1 MTPPPDTMLAAPNP
15 SAPAPGANPL
25 LALAE
30 RAATIAAPAHDVRR
44 AMVDWFACVTA
55 GAPHP
60 PATLMAQALAGER
73 GAGRAMCYVDG
84 QPAGI
89 RHAALLNAVAAHVVE
104 FDDIHRDS
112 GHHPGSVTIAA
123 ALAAAQQHGADLAT
137 LHRAITAGY
146 EVACRIGMA
155 VTPSHYRNW
164 HTTGTVGTMGAA
176 AAVAVV
182 LGCGAGQIAHAI
194 ALATT
199 MTGGLQ
205 QAFRGEGMSKPLHPG
220 HAAEAG
226 ALAAMSA
233 AAGMTG
239 ALDVLHGPV
248 GFAAATSDSRG
259 QWSTPQGTA
268 LISAMTFKN
277 HGCCGHIFPALDAMA
292 TLRAR
297 HGFSPAD
304 IAAIHV
310 GGYGPTK
317 EVCDRPDARTEQEC
331 RFSVQYCMAALLTL
345 GGVRLAAFAP
355 DRLADPAI
363 RAIMPL
369 VSVSLDP
376 ALAQA
381 YPRQRAAN
389 LAVTLRDGSRLMQ
402 HQPTRKGDPDL
413 PLSDDELSAK
423 FRELVVPVIGEAAA
437 ELRLEALWRSSAL
450 PA

>member
-1 MTPPPDTMLAAPNP
+1 M
-15 SAPAPGANPL
+15 NPL

-30 RAATIAAPAHDVRR
+30 RAASIAAPEHDVRR

-60 PATLMAQALAGER
+60 PATLMATALAGER

-84 QPAGI
+84 QPSGI

-123 ALAAAQQHGADLAT
+123 ALAAAQQHGADLPT

-155 VTPSHYRNW
+155 VTPSHYRFW

-182 LGCGAGQIAHAI
+182 LGCGPEKIAHAI

-248 GFAAATSDSRG
+248 GFAAATSDSTGR
-259 QWSTPQGTA
+259 WTTPEGPA

-292 TLRAR
+292 TLRAT
-297 HGFSPAD
+297 HGFGAND
-304 IAAIHV
+304 IRSIHV

-317 EVCDRPDARTEQEC
+317 DVCDRPDARTEQEC
-331 RFSVQYCMAALLTL
+331 RFSMQYCMGALLTL

-355 DRLADPAI
+355 EQLANPAI
-363 RAIMPL
+363 RAIMPR
-369 VSVSLDP
+369 VTVSLDP
-376 ALAQA
+376 ALAEA

-389 LAVTLRDGSRLMQ
+389 LEVTLADGTVLRH

-413 PLSDDELSAK
+413 PLSDEELSAK
-423 FRELVVPVIGEAAA
+423 FRELAVPVLGQAAA
-437 ELRLEALWRSSAL
+437 ERRLNFLWRSASF

>member
-1 MTPPPDTMLAAPNP
+1 MSRADTALGLARPPALTL
-15 SAPAPGANPL
+15 GTNPL
-25 LALAE
+25 LALAQ
-30 RAATIAAPAHDVRR
+30 RAATVQAPEHDVRR
-44 AMVDWFACVTA
+44 AMVDWFACVIA

-60 PATLMAQALAGER
+60 PASLMAGALAGER

-123 ALAAAQQHGADLAT
+123 ALAAAQQHGASLAT

-146 EVACRIGMA
+146 EVACHIGMA
-155 VTPSHYRNW
+155 VTPSHYRHW

-182 LGCGAGQIAHAI
+182 LGCSAEKIAHAI

-239 ALDVLHGPV
+239 ALDVLHGPI
-248 GFAAATSDSRG
+248 GFAAATSDSTGR
-259 QWSTPQGTA
+259 WTTPEGPP
-268 LISAMTFKN
+268 LIGAMTFKN

-292 TLRAR
+292 TMRAT
-297 HGFSPAD
+297 HGFAPDD
-304 IAAIHV
+304 IAHIHI

-331 RFSVQYCMAALLTL
+331 RFSAQYCMGALLVL

-355 DRLADPAI
+355 EQLVNPAI
-363 RAIMPL
+363 RAIMPR
-369 VSVSLDP
+369 VKVSLDP
-376 ALAQA
+376 ELASA

-389 LAVTLRDGSRLMQ
+389 LTVTLRDNTTLRH

-413 PLSDDELSAK
+413 PLSDTELSAK
-423 FRELVVPVIGEAAA
+423 FEELATPVLGQGAAQA
-437 ELRLEALWRSSAL
+437 RLRGLWESNAL

>member
-1 MTPPPDTMLAAPNP
+1 M
-15 SAPAPGANPL
+15 NPL

-30 RAATIAAPAHDVRR
+30 RAATVQAPAHHVRR
-44 AMVDWFACVTA
+44 AVVDWFACVTA
-55 GAPHP
+55 GRGQA
-60 PATLMAQALAGER
+60 PATLMARALADER
-73 GAGRAMCYVDG
+73 GTGRAICYVDG
-84 QPAGI
+84 QPSGI
-89 RHAALLNAVAAHVVE
+89 RHAALLNAVAAHIVE

-123 ALAAAQQHGADLAT
+123 ALAAAQHHDVSLET

-155 VTPSHYRNW
+155 VTPSHYRFW

-182 LGCGAGQIAHAI
+182 LGCDARRIAHAV

-205 QAFRGEGMSKPLHPG
+205 QAFRGDGMSKPLHPG

-248 GFAAATSDSRG
+248 GFAAATSA
-259 QWSTPQGTA
+259 STGDWEQA
-268 LISAMTFKN
+268 LAELNGPPLIASMTFKN
-277 HGCCGHIFPALDAMA
+277 HGCCGHIFPALDAMNV
-292 TLRAR
+292 LRAE
-297 HGFSPAD
+297 HGFTPDD
-304 IAAIHV
+304 IAAIHI
-310 GGYGPTK
+310 GGYTATK
-317 EVCDRPDARTEQEC
+317 DVCDRPDARTEQEC
-331 RFSVQYCMAALLTL
+331 RFSAQYCMGALLEL

-355 DRLADPAI
+355 GQLANPAI
-363 RAIMPL
+363 RDIMPR

-389 LAVTLRDGSRLMQ
+389 LTVTLRDNRTLRH
-402 HQPTRKGDPDL
+402 HQPTRKGDPDM
-413 PLSDDELSAK
+413 PLSDAELSEK
-423 FRELVVPVIGEAAA
+423 FLELAAPVLGAAPA
-437 ELRLEALWRSSAL
+437 QERLRRLWQDTAL
-450 PA
+450 PG

>member
-1 MTPPPDTMLAAPNP
+1 M
-15 SAPAPGANPL
+15 NPL

-30 RAATIAAPAHDVRR
+30 RATTVEAQEHDVRR
-44 AMVDWFACVTA
+44 AMVDWFACVIA
-55 GAPHP
+55 GGPHP
-60 PATLMAQALAGER
+60 PASLMATALAGER
-73 GAGRAMCYVDG
+73 GVGRAMCYVDG
-84 QPAGI
+84 QPSGI

-123 ALAAAQQHGADLAT
+123 ALAAAQAHGASLAT

-155 VTPSHYRNW
+155 VTPSHYRHW

-182 LGCGAGQIAHAI
+182 LGCGAEKIAHAI

-248 GFAAATSDSRG
+248 GFAAATSDSTGR
-259 QWSTPQGTA
+259 WSVPEGPP

-292 TLRAR
+292 ALRAAR
-297 HGFSPAD
+297 EFTAD
-304 IAAIHV
+304 DITQIHI

-317 EVCDRPDARTEQEC
+317 DVCDRPDARTEQQC
-331 RFSVQYCMAALLTL
+331 RFSAQYCMGALLVL

-355 DRLADPAI
+355 EQLGNPAI
-363 RAIMPL
+363 RAIMPR
-369 VSVSLDP
+369 VTVSLDP
-376 ALAQA
+376 ELASA

-389 LAVTLRDGSRLMQ
+389 LTVTLRDGTVLRH
-402 HQPTRKGDPDL
+402 HQPHRKGDPEL
-413 PLSDDELSAK
+413 PLSDDDLSAK
-423 FRELVVPVIGEAAA
+423 FMELAAPVLGEATARA
-437 ELRLEALWRSSAL
+437 RLEALWRSETL

>member
-1 MTPPPDTMLAAPNP
+1 M
-15 SAPAPGANPL
+15 NPL
-25 LALAE
+25 LALAQ
-30 RAATIAAPAHDVRR
+30 RAATIEAPAHDVRR

-60 PATLMAQALAGER
+60 PASIMASALASER
-73 GAGRAMCYVDG
+73 GVGRAMCYVDG
-84 QPAGI
+84 QPSGI
-89 RHAALLNAVAAHVVE
+89 RHAALLNAAAAHVVE

-123 ALAAAQQHGADLAT
+123 ALAAAQQHGASLAT

-146 EVACRIGMA
+146 EVACRIGLA

-176 AAVAVV
+176 TAVAVV
-182 LGCGAGQIAHAI
+182 LGCNADRIAHAI

-239 ALDVLHGPV
+239 ALDVLHGAV
-248 GFAAATSDSRG
+248 GFAAATSDSTG
-259 QWSTPQGTA
+259 HWTTPEGPA
-268 LISAMTFKN
+268 LISAITFKN
-277 HGCCGHIFPALDAMA
+277 HGCCGHIFPALDALAM
-292 TLRAR
+292 LRAA
-297 HGFSPAD
+297 HGFGPDD
-304 IAAIHV
+304 IAAIHI

-317 EVCDRPDARTEQEC
+317 DVCDRPDALTEQEC
-331 RFSVQYCMAALLTL
+331 RFSAQYCMGAMLVL

-355 DRLADPAI
+355 ERLIDPAI
-363 RAIMPL
+363 RAVMPR
-369 VSVSLDP
+369 VTVSLDP
-376 ALAQA
+376 ALADS

-389 LAVTLRDGSRLMQ
+389 LVVTLTDGTVLRH

-413 PLSDDELSAK
+413 PLSDAELSDK
-423 FRELVVPVIGEAAA
+423 FIELAGPILVQAAA
-437 ELRLEALWRSSAL
+437 LARLDALWRSDEL

>member
-1 MTPPPDTMLAAPNP
+1 M
-15 SAPAPGANPL
+15 NPL

-30 RAATIAAPAHDVRR
+30 RAATVQAPTHHVRR

-55 GAPHP
+55 GRGLA
-60 PATLMAQALAGER
+60 PATLMAEALAEER
-73 GAGRAMCYVDG
+73 GAGRAICYVDG
-84 QPAGI
+84 QPSGI
-89 RHAALLNAVAAHVVE
+89 RHAALLNAVAAHIVE

-123 ALAAAQQHGADLAT
+123 ALAAAQHHNVSLET

-155 VTPSHYRNW
+155 VTPSHYRFW

-182 LGCGAGQIAHAI
+182 LGCDTQRIAHAV

-205 QAFRGEGMSKPLHPG
+205 QAFRGDGMSKPLHPG

-233 AAGMTG
+233 HAGMTG

-248 GFAAATSDSRG
+248 GFAAATSA
-259 QWSTPQGTA
+259 STGDWEQA
-268 LISAMTFKN
+268 LAGLDGPPLITAMTFKN
-277 HGCCGHIFPALDAMA
+277 HGCCGHIFPALDAMSV
-292 TLRAR
+292 LREQ
-297 HGFSPAD
+297 HGFVPDD
-304 IAAIHV
+304 ITAIHI
-310 GGYGPTK
+310 GGYTATRD
-317 EVCDRPDARTEQEC
+317 VCDRPDARTEQEC
-331 RFSVQYCMAALLTL
+331 RFSAQFCMGALLEL

-355 DRLADPAI
+355 EQLTNPAI
-363 RAIMPL
+363 RAIMPR
-369 VSVSLDP
+369 VTVSLDP
-376 ALAQA
+376 ALARA

-389 LAVTLRDGSRLMQ
+389 LTVTLRDNRTLEH
-402 HQPTRKGDPDL
+402 HQPTRKGDPDM
-413 PLSDDELSAK
+413 PLSDAELSQK
-423 FRELVVPVIGEAAA
+423 FTELAAPVLGAEASGARLRELWEGQ
-437 ELRLEALWRSSAL
+437 AL

>member
-1 MTPPPDTMLAAPNP
+1 M
-15 SAPAPGANPL
+15 NPL
-25 LALAE
+25 LALAQ
-30 RAATIAAPAHDVRR
+30 RAATIEAPAHDVRR

-60 PATLMAQALAGER
+60 PASIMATALASER
-73 GAGRAMCYVDG
+73 GVGRAMCYVDG
-84 QPAGI
+84 QPSGI

-123 ALAAAQQHGADLAT
+123 ALAAAQQHGASLAT

-146 EVACRIGMA
+146 EVACRIGLA

-176 AAVAVV
+176 TAVAVV
-182 LGCGAGQIAHAI
+182 LGCNADRIAHAI

-239 ALDVLHGPV
+239 ALDVLHGAV
-248 GFAAATSDSRG
+248 GFAAATSDSTG
-259 QWSTPQGTA
+259 QWTTPEGPA
-268 LISAMTFKN
+268 LISAITFKN
-277 HGCCGHIFPALDAMA
+277 HGCCGHIFPALDALA
-292 TLRAR
+292 TLRAA
-297 HGFSPAD
+297 HGFGPDD
-304 IAAIHV
+304 IAAIHI

-317 EVCDRPDARTEQEC
+317 DVCDRPDALTEQEC
-331 RFSVQYCMAALLTL
+331 RFSAQYCMGAMLVL

-355 DRLADPAI
+355 ERLIDPAI
-363 RAIMPL
+363 RAIMPR
-369 VSVSLDP
+369 VTVSLDP
-376 ALAQA
+376 ALADS

-389 LAVTLRDGSRLMQ
+389 LVVTLTDGTVLRH

-413 PLSDDELSAK
+413 PLSDAELSDK
-423 FRELVVPVIGEAAA
+423 FIELAGPILGEAAA
-437 ELRLEALWRSSAL
+437 LARLDALWRSDEL

>member
-1 MTPPPDTMLAAPNP
+1 M
-15 SAPAPGANPL
+15 NPL
-25 LALAE
+25 LALAQ
-30 RAATIAAPAHDVRR
+30 RAATIEAPAHDVRR

-60 PATLMAQALAGER
+60 PASIMATALAGER
-73 GAGRAMCYVDG
+73 GLGRAMCYVDG
-84 QPAGI
+84 QPSGI

-123 ALAAAQQHGADLAT
+123 ALAAAQQHGASLAT

-146 EVACRIGMA
+146 EVACRIGLA

-176 AAVAVV
+176 TAVAVV
-182 LGCGAGQIAHAI
+182 LGCNADRIAHAI

-248 GFAAATSDSRG
+248 GFAAATSDSTG
-259 QWSTPQGTA
+259 QWTTPEGLA
-268 LISAMTFKN
+268 LISAITFKN
-277 HGCCGHIFPALDAMA
+277 HGCCGHIFPALDALA
-292 TLRAR
+292 TLRAA
-297 HGFSPAD
+297 HGFGPDD
-304 IAAIHV
+304 IAAIHI

-317 EVCDRPDARTEQEC
+317 DVCDRPDAWTEQEC
-331 RFSVQYCMAALLTL
+331 RFSAQYCVGAMLVL

-355 DRLADPAI
+355 ERLIDPAI
-363 RAIMPL
+363 RAIMPR
-369 VSVSLDP
+369 VTVSLDP
-376 ALAQA
+376 ALADS

-389 LAVTLRDGSRLMQ
+389 LVVTLTDGTMLRH

-413 PLSDDELSAK
+413 PLSDAELSDK
-423 FRELVVPVIGEAAA
+423 FIELAGPILGQAAA
-437 ELRLEALWRSSAL
+437 LARLDALWRSDEL

>member
-1 MTPPPDTMLAAPNP
+1 V
-15 SAPAPGANPL
+15 NPL
-25 LALAE
+25 IALAE
-30 RAATIAAPAHDVRR
+30 HAARVEAPAHHVRR
-44 AMVDWFACVTA
+44 AMVDWFACVIA
-55 GAPHP
+55 GAPHA

-84 QPAGI
+84 QLSGI
-89 RHAALLNAVAAHVVE
+89 RHAALLNAVAAHIVE

-112 GHHPGSVTIAA
+112 GHHPGCVTIAA
-123 ALAAAQQHGADLAT
+123 ALAAAQQHDVPLET

-155 VTPSHYRNW
+155 VTPSHYRFW

-182 LGCGAGQIAHAI
+182 LGCDATRIAHAV

-205 QAFRGEGMSKPLHPG
+205 QAFRGDGMSKPLHPG

-248 GFAAATSDSRG
+248 GFAAATSDSTG
-259 QWSTPQGTA
+259 NWDFDFSGPA
-268 LISAMTFKN
+268 LITAMTFKN
-277 HGCCGHIFPALDAMA
+277 HGCCGHIFPALDAMIA
-292 TLRAR
+292 LRAE
-297 HGFSPAD
+297 HGFAPHD
-304 IAAIHV
+304 IAAIHI

-317 EVCDRPDARTEQEC
+317 DVCDRPEARTEQEC
-331 RFSVQYCMAALLTL
+331 RFSAQYCMGALLEL
-345 GGVRLAAFAP
+345 GAVRQAAFAP
-355 DRLADPAI
+355 EQLANPAI
-363 RAIMPL
+363 RALMPR

-376 ALAQA
+376 GLAQA

-389 LAVTLRDGSRLMQ
+389 LTVTLRDNRTLTR
-402 HQPTRKGDPDL
+402 HQPTRKGDPDM
-413 PLSDDELSAK
+413 PLSDSELSDK
-423 FRELVVPVIGEAAA
+423 FSELAAPILGNVPA
-437 ELRLEALWRSSAL
+437 SAL
-450 PA
+450 LERLWQGQTLP

>member
-1 MTPPPDTMLAAPNP
+1 M
-15 SAPAPGANPL
+15 NPL
-25 LALAE
+25 LILAE
-30 RAATIAAPAHDVRR
+30 HAARVEAPAHHVRR
-44 AMVDWFACVTA
+44 AMVDWFACVSA
-55 GAPHP
+55 GAVHP
-60 PATLMAQALAGER
+60 PATLMARALAEER

-84 QPAGI
+84 QLSGI
-89 RHAALLNAVAAHVVE
+89 RHAALLNAVAAHIVE

-123 ALAAAQQHGADLAT
+123 ALAAAQHHNASLET

-155 VTPSHYRNW
+155 VTPSHYRFW

-182 LGCGAGQIAHAI
+182 LGCDAMRIAHAV

-205 QAFRGEGMSKPLHPG
+205 QAFRGDGMSKPLHPG

-248 GFAAATSDSRG
+248 GFAAATSKDTG
-259 QWSTPQGTA
+259 NWEQALAGLDGPA

-277 HGCCGHIFPALDAMA
+277 HGCCGHIFPALDAMIA
-292 TLRAR
+292 LRAAHR
-297 HGFSPAD
+297 FAVED
-304 IAAIHV
+304 IAAIHI
-310 GGYGPTK
+310 GGYTATK
-317 EVCDRPDARTEQEC
+317 DVCDRPEAQTEQEC
-331 RFSVQYCMAALLTL
+331 RFSAQYCMGALLEI
-345 GGVRLAAFAP
+345 GAVRQAAFSP
-355 DRLADPAI
+355 ENLASPAI
-363 RAIMPL
+363 RAMMPR

-376 ALAQA
+376 GLAQA

-389 LAVTLRDGSRLMQ
+389 LTVTLRDNRILTQ
-402 HQPTRKGDPDL
+402 YQPTRKGDPDM
-413 PLSDDELSAK
+413 PLSDGELSEK
-423 FRELVVPVIGEAAA
+423 FTELAAPVLGNLPAAA
-437 ELRLEALWRSSAL
+437 LLERLWQGHSL
-450 PA
+450 P

>member
-1 MTPPPDTMLAAPNP
+1 MSRGDAT
-15 SAPAPGANPL
+15 NPL
-25 LALAE
+25 LALAR
-30 RAATIAAPAHDVRR
+30 RAATLAAPEHDVRR
-44 AMVDWFACVTA
+44 AMVDWFACVIA

-60 PATLMAQALAGER
+60 PASIMAGALAGEC
-73 GAGRAMCYVDG
+73 GAGRAVCYVDG
-84 QPAGI
+84 QQGGL

-182 LGCGAGQIAHAI
+182 LGCGAEKIAHAI

-248 GFAAATSDSRG
+248 GFAAATSDSTGR
-259 QWSTPQGTA
+259 WTTPDGPA
-268 LISAMTFKN
+268 LISAITFKN
-277 HGCCGHIFPALDAMA
+277 HGCCGHIFPALDGLA
-292 TLRAR
+292 TLRVA
-297 HGFSPAD
+297 HGFAPQD
-304 IAAIHV
+304 ITAIHI

-331 RFSVQYCMAALLTL
+331 RFSIQYCVAALLVL

-363 RAIMPL
+363 RAIMPR
-369 VSVSLDP
+369 VTVSLDP

-381 YPRQRAAN
+381 YPGQRAAN
-389 LAVTLRDGSRLMQ
+389 LAVSLRDGTVLSH
-402 HQPTRKGDPDL
+402 HQPTRRGDPDM
-413 PLSDDELSAK
+413 PLSDAELSDK
-423 FRELVVPVIGEAAA
+423 FRELTVPVLGATAA
-437 ELRLEALWRSSAL
+437 EARLRSLWHSGAL
-450 PA
+450 PD

>member
-1 MTPPPDTMLAAPNP
+1 M
-15 SAPAPGANPL
+15 NPL
-25 LALAE
+25 LALAQ
-30 RAATIAAPAHDVRR
+30 RAATIEAPAHDVRR

-60 PATLMAQALAGER
+60 PASIMATALASER
-73 GAGRAMCYVDG
+73 GVGRAMCYVDG
-84 QPAGI
+84 QPSGI
-89 RHAALLNAVAAHVVE
+89 RHAALLNAAAAHVVE

-123 ALAAAQQHGADLAT
+123 ALAAAQQHGASLAT

-146 EVACRIGMA
+146 EVACRIGLA

-176 AAVAVV
+176 TAVAVV
-182 LGCGAGQIAHAI
+182 LGCNADRIAHAI

-239 ALDVLHGPV
+239 ALDVLHGAV
-248 GFAAATSDSRG
+248 GFAAATSDSTG
-259 QWSTPQGTA
+259 HWTTPEGPA
-268 LISAMTFKN
+268 LISAITFKN
-277 HGCCGHIFPALDAMA
+277 HGCCGHIFPALDALAM
-292 TLRAR
+292 LRAA
-297 HGFSPAD
+297 HGFGPDD
-304 IAAIHV
+304 IAAIHI

-317 EVCDRPDARTEQEC
+317 DVCDRPDALTEQEC
-331 RFSVQYCMAALLTL
+331 RFSAQYCMGAMLVL

-355 DRLADPAI
+355 ERLIDPAI
-363 RAIMPL
+363 RAVMPR
-369 VSVSLDP
+369 VTVSLDP
-376 ALAQA
+376 ALADS

-389 LAVTLRDGSRLMQ
+389 LVVTLTDGTMLRH

-413 PLSDDELSAK
+413 PLSDAELSDK
-423 FRELVVPVIGEAAA
+423 FIELAGPILGHAAA
-437 ELRLEALWRSSAL
+437 LARLDALWRSGEL